1 MAHHHDSDVVAAHLE
16 SKAAHGLHQ
25 QGSGP
30 GHVDPLLH
38 DIKVN
43 LEKIQ
48 HKLKLHP
55 HTEKELQELA
65 EQINAIDAKRVDNHF
80 TVNGKIPAGQA
91 VLSDLLANCYALLE
105 GLRVQSKSD

>member
-1 MAHHHDSDVVAAHLE
+1 MRIFRKFVFCPFCYSVCLWFRRRSLLV
-16 SKAAHGLHQ
+16 
-25 QGSGP
+25 
-30 GHVDPLLH
+30 PLSCSPVLSRT
-38 DIKVN
+38 V
-43 LEKIQ
+43 E
-48 HKLKLHP
+48 P
-55 HTEKELQELA
+55 TTGFRHTEKELQELA